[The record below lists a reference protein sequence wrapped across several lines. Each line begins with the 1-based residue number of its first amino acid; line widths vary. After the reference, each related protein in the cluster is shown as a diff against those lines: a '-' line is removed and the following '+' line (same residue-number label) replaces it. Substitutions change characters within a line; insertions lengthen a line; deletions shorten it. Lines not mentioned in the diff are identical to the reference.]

1 MSERMKAALLGLGL
15 GVAPLLL
22 LDLARQLERAA
33 AGEAGTST
41 RWWSLAAYLLVG
53 VVVAVGVALGRRDR
67 ITPAVGAVVLALA
80 VLPGLPGG
88 GPLTRVPVPLV
99 ADVARDL
106 TAVVLV
112 VLGAYLYAAIRGSK
126 A

>member
-15 GVAPLLL
+15 GVAPLLV

-33 AGEAGTST
+33 AGESGTST
-41 RWWSLAAYLLVG
+41 LWWSLAAYLLVG
-53 VVVAVGVALGRRDR
+53 VLASVGVAMGRRDR
-67 ITPAVGAVVLALA
+67 LTPAVGAAVLALA
-80 VLPGLPGG
+80 VLPGLPGS
-88 GPLTRVPVPLV
+88 GPLTRIPVPLV

-112 VLGAYLYAAIRGSK
+112 VLGAYAYAAIRGTK